1 MPRAFST
8 LERENIRKALIDAAD
23 AAISRNGLGKLS
35 IDSLVNAAHISK
47 GAFYLFYSSKEM
59 LILDVV
65 QHVQE
70 CARADLLTAINAE
83 MSDQIDDVARRLL
96 EGLFS
101 VFVNYP
107 IFAELSKPDSLVQLI
122 RGLPQD
128 VLDDEFE
135 SDEEFFGSLFE
146 ELVQRKQVLDMDLG
160 VLCGLPRMVL
170 ALELNKDMIGLDRY
184 CELKEMFVSGIAMQL
199 AVPASDA
206 QESHRKRASRKQP

>member
-1 MPRAFST
+1 MPRSFSP
-8 LERENIRKALIDAAD
+8 LERANIRKALIDTAAG
-23 AAISRNGLGKLS
+23 AISRDGLGKLS
-35 IDSLVNAAHISK
+35 IDPLVKAVHISK

-70 CARADLLTAINAE
+70 CARADLWTAITAD
-83 MSDQIDDVARRLL
+83 MSDQNDDVARRLL

-128 VLDDEFE
+128 VLDDEFK
-135 SDEEFFGSLFE
+135 SDEEFFRSLFE
-146 ELVQRKQVLDMDLG
+146 ELVQRRQVRDMDLG

-184 CELKEMFVSGIAMQL
+184 CELKEMFVSGMATQL
-199 AVPASDA
+199 TVPASDA
-206 QESHRKRASRKQP
+206 RNHSESVRAGCNN